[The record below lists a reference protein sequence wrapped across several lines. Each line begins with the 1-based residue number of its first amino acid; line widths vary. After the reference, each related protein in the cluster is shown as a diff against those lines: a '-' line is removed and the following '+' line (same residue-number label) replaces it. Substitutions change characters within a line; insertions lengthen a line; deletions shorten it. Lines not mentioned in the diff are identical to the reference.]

1 MLGCFC
7 WTENDSQWWWNY
19 WSSVRK
25 SRKLS
30 SFLWLLK
37 FTEEISQQLG
47 NKKKTRWLNKEQRK
61 RTCLYSEQALFFF
74 FFITFTL
81 HFSLWKNFKSEI
93 FTFPVVIPL
102 RKTRSRHTFAPK
114 ISLLDYIISVS
125 RLHTWFLWLMWL
137 QDRSSDLARMQL
149 GTRWSNNNL
158 TLLLSS
164 TPS

>member
-30 SFLWLLK
+30 SFLWLSK

-61 RTCLYSEQALFFF
+61 RTCLYSEQALFF